1 MAGRRSVWNDPR
13 VVEKARNFV
22 PATDEVWRLQRHPD
36 RECQFFRQQVAGRR
50 TPIGGSWQGL
60 YIFSPSGKLL
70 ARQNTLQAD
79 KALQLMDKGLE
90 AWSTLPEEERN
101 PAELELYLPDH
112 RWELFYPGKGLVL
125 TSTSRDFPA
134 GMDDPQKRG
143 RWNRDHIWFHDSELA
158 EWLPPKLE
166 VGESTELPKTLALR
180 LARFHVVDNISGQ
193 EGPFS
198 DQDIEKAQIRVKVD
212 RVEKDQVH
220 LLITGDFVTK
230 SDGVYKLGETDWKH
244 FPSRTRGVNAT
255 MHGTAIWNPAKPG
268 FDRCDAI
275 LTGTVWGG
283 SGLNG
288 RRGVT
293 ESKPAKVAWWMELSG
308 DQPADRLPP
317 AFVDVYGADWILPP
331 GS

>member
-70 ARQNTLQAD
+70 ARQNTLLAD

-90 AWSTLPEEERN
+90 AWRTLPEEERN
-101 PAELELYLPDH
+101 PAEPELYLPDH

-166 VGESTELPKTLALR
+166 VGESTELPKSLALR

-198 DQDIEKAQIRVKVD
+198 DQDI
-212 RVEKDQVH
+212 
-220 LLITGDFVTK
+220 
-230 SDGVYKLGETDWKH
+230 
-244 FPSRTRGVNAT
+244 
-255 MHGTAIWNPAKPG
+255 
-268 FDRCDAI
+268 
-275 LTGTVWGG
+275 
-283 SGLNG
+283 
-288 RRGVT
+288 
-293 ESKPAKVAWWMELSG
+293 
-308 DQPADRLPP
+308 
-317 AFVDVYGADWILPP
+317 
-331 GS
+331 

>member
-13 VVEKARNFV
+13 VVRKARDFV

-36 RECQFFRQQVAGRR
+36 RECQFFREQVAGRR

-79 KALQLMDKGLE
+79 KALQLMDRGLE
-90 AWSTLPEEERN
+90 AWSALSPEEKK
-101 PAELELYLPDH
+101 PADPGLYQPQH
-112 RWELFYPGKGLVL
+112 RWELFYPDNGLVL
-125 TSTSRDFPA
+125 TSTSRDLPE
-134 GMDDPQKRG
+134 GIEEPQKRG
-143 RWNRDHIWFHDSELA
+143 RWNRDHIWFHESELSGWIP
-158 EWLPPKLE
+158 EKLE
-166 VGESTELPKTLALR
+166 VGESTPLPKILAMR

-198 DQDIEKAQIRVKVD
+198 DQDIEKADVSIEIVRVDGD
-212 RVEKDQVH
+212 RVH
-220 LLITGDFVTK
+220 LLMTGEFVTK

-244 FPSRTRGVNAT
+244 FPSRTRGVNAR
-255 MHGTAIWNPAKPG
+255 MHGVAIWNSANQK
-268 FDRCDAI
+268 FEHCEAV
-275 LTGTVWGG
+275 LSGTVWGG

-293 ESKPAKVAWWMELSG
+293 ESNPAKVAWWIELSG

>member
-13 VVEKARNFV
+13 VVEKAREFV

-36 RECQFFRQQVAGRR
+36 RECQFFRQQVAGRS

-79 KALQLMDKGLE
+79 KALQLMERGLE
-90 AWSTLPEEERN
+90 AWAKL
-101 PAELELYLPDH
+101 PAEEKKPAAADQYQPQH
-112 RWELFYPGKGLVL
+112 RWELFYPLTGLVL
-125 TSTSRDFPA
+125 TSTSRDLPA
-134 GMDDPQKRG
+134 DASPQKRG
-143 RWNRDHIWFHDSELA
+143 RWNRDHIWFHPSELA
-158 EWLPPKLE
+158 AWLPEKRQ
-166 VGESTELPKTLALR
+166 VGTSTTLPRTLALR

-198 DQDIEKAQIRVKVD
+198 EQDIEEADVQIQITRSEGD
-212 RVEKDQVH
+212 LIH
-220 LLITGDFVTK
+220 LQITGEFVTE

-244 FPSRTRGVNAT
+244 FPSRTRGVKARLS
-255 MHGTAIWNPAKPG
+255 GVAIWNSSQQK
-268 FDRCDAI
+268 FDRFKAVVA
-275 LTGTVWGG
+275 GTVWGG

-293 ESKPAKVAWWMELSG
+293 KNSPAQVAWWIDLAG